1 MTLTTEQLNNMADGN
16 WPDSGFFEMIKE
28 MARELLAIREAQP
41 VAWTDAH
48 ELRDVEKDG
57 VGYLFKADPITPYA
71 DARRIIKLYTT
82 PPAAIQRQHE
92 CMSRKAFTW
101 VEGAVVPVW
110 VRSLAAGV
118 QGCESVYIVAE
129 LDADKQSQGWPQF
142 ITAYIDIRLGRCV
155 CGGTAE
161 DVSGHVLRYLPFDH
175 SEVHAPHAE

>member
-28 MARELLAIREAQP
+28 MARELLANRVAKP
-41 VAWTDAH
+41 VGFISAKH
-48 ELRDVEKDG
+48 GPV
-57 VGYLFKADPITPYA
+57 
-71 DARRIIKLYTT
+71 LYGEHIGL
-82 PPAAIQRQHE
+82 PAGTHFYTIPSATLQRQHE
-92 CMSRKAFTW
+92 CMSRKAFPW